1 MAGTFVEP
9 VPSRGSLV
17 LHMVGRL
24 YCDQRPLVVFA
35 LAMLLLAIPALA
47 ALALDPRTVYGVANW
62 AKPLKFMA
70 SGALFALT
78 MAWIV
83 GLLPQAQRQSRT
95 IHTLAWVVIGTMSFE
110 VGYISL
116 QAALGAPSHYNTVD
130 PFHAAM
136 FGLMGLAAVLLVATQ
151 PVLAW
156 QLRRALPPTVLVRA
170 VVAGLWLTF
179 LLSVVSGFL
188 LGGLRPPPGSGM
200 PVAGWHLGGPDLR
213 PAHFLAVH
221 AQQLLPLAGL
231 ALQQLRPGLGRMLL
245 PPLVVAY
252 VLAWAGLVFAGLPRA
267 G

>member
-1 MAGTFVEP
+1 MAETLVEP
-9 VPSRGSLV
+9 GLSPGRPLLCMASRLYRDQQPLV
-17 LHMVGRL
+17 L
-24 YCDQRPLVVFA
+24 FA

-47 ALALDPRTVYGVANW
+47 ALALDPRIVHGVANW

-95 IHTLAWVVIGTMSFE
+95 IRTLAWVVIGTMSFE

-116 QAALGAPSHYNTVD
+116 QAALGAPSHYNTAD

-156 QLRRALPPTVLVRA
+156 QLQRTLPPTVLVRA

-179 LLSVVSGFL
+179 LLSVASGFL
-188 LGGLRPPPGSGM
+188 LGGLRPPSGSGM

-221 AQQLLPLAGL
+221 AQQLLPLAGV
-231 ALQQLRPGLGRMLL
+231 ALQQLRPGLGRALL
-245 PPLVVAY
+245 PPLLAAY
-252 VLAWAGLVFAGLPRA
+252 VLAWTGLVFAGLPRA